1 MLDDLGVAL
10 MFVNLAILSKH
21 GLNKAADKLINSKN
35 MSALDSNW
43 TAWKQRTKTNLNKTA
58 GNITDVASDTLNRA
72 KNRLPGS
79 KLAMDGSPHVS
90 FSKPTKP
97 LPQNS
102 RQQNFWKETEAGKG
116 DLARKLDGG
125 MGEIP
130 PIKPIE
136 SRGEPIKFI
145 PGFKQ
150 EEIALKTYEKL
161 RASGLDMK
169 EIEKFAENTD
179 LSLEEAVQLKQHM
192 ILTEHINLVDT
203 IDGKYY
209 YKGYFDPVIDVAY
222 GWEEALVR
230 ELNEAEKAW
239 FRKLADHELA
249 ESKMMKDGLP
259 YRDINEFNGGIKNES
274 TKGAHELSPPQP
286 EGFPGFKPKF

>member
-10 MFVNLAILSKH
+10 MFVNLAILAKH

-43 TAWKQRTKTNLNKTA
+43 TAWKQQAKTNLNKTA

-125 MGEIP
+125 TGEESFTPSQAEGGGHWGNPGQITMP
-130 PIKPIE
+130 VNPSDSNAQARGYKTTIRENMDEETKRSLFRENEAAEILSRNGYDVEQNPKILDTNKDPDYLINGTIFDFYSPQGE
-136 SRGEPIKFI
+136 TSSRGIASQLEKKKIKKGQTRRI
-145 PGFKQ
+145 V
-150 EEIALKTYEKL
+150 L
-161 RASGLDMK
+161 
-169 EIEKFAENTD
+169 
-179 LSLEEAVQLKQHM
+179 
-192 ILTEHINLVDT
+192 NLGDWN
-203 IDGKYY
+203 G
-209 YKGYFDPVIDVAY
+209 
-222 GWEEALVR
+222 
-230 ELNEAEKAW
+230 
-239 FRKLADHELA
+239 
-249 ESKMMKDGLP
+249 
-259 YRDINEFNGGIKNES
+259 DINELKQQFTEWPIMNLDEVIVVTKDKNVI
-274 TKGAHELSPPQP
+274 HLIP
-286 EGFPGFKPKF
+286 